1 MSLGHV
7 LWLWEMNPLYN
18 EELSTVKVQKNSEEN
33 KSCVCYNLQQYNY
46 VPNMVY
52 FENLLSKNA
61 NIFKL
66 SSITKS
72 RPVL

>member
-1 MSLGHV
+1 
-7 LWLWEMNPLYN
+7 MNPLYN
-18 EELSTVKVQKNSEEN
+18 EELSTVKVQKPPEEN
-33 KSCVCYNLQQYNY
+33 KSCVWQQYNY
-46 VPNMVY
+46 VPNVVY

-72 RPVL
+72 CPIL

>member
-1 MSLGHV
+1 
-7 LWLWEMNPLYN
+7 MNPLYN

-72 RPVL
+72 RLVL

>member
-1 MSLGHV
+1 
-7 LWLWEMNPLYN
+7 MNPLCN

-72 RPVL
+72 HPVL